1 MGTHPI
7 FESDFDCLTA
17 HTHKM
22 AVNVALTSATS
33 DNLSRH
39 DMIQWINTSLSTH
52 YKKIEELAS
61 GAAYCQFMDMLFPA
75 CLSLKKIKFDAK
87 HEHEFIH
94 NFKALQNSFK
104 KMGID
109 KVIPVER
116 LVKGRF
122 QDNFEFVQW
131 FKKFFDANHQ
141 GDEYDAAA
149 ARSGAGAPT
158 RVGTKAPAASKT
170 MTTTRTAKSTPT
182 VSKTKTMTTKTTPQ
196 AISQKTPKEVKTQ
209 KTTPLAVKSQGD
221 GEARRQVQE
230 LNEKLV
236 TMEGSMES
244 LERERDFYFEKLR
257 DIELMVTNVAGDEA
271 EPPADPDSELGQLCK
286 KVLDILYATTD
297 GFEVP
302 EEAGDA
308 AVGINDEQD
317 EY

>member
-7 FESDFDCLTA
+7 FESDFNCLTA

-158 RVGTKAPAASKT
+158 RVGTKAPAASRSMATAAPKT
-170 MTTTRTAKSTPT
+170 TTTTRTAKSTPT

-196 AISQKTPKEVKTQ
+196 A
-209 KTTPLAVKSQGD
+209 KSQGD

-257 DIELMVTNVAGDEA
+257 DIELMVTNVAGEEA
-271 EPPADPDSELGQLCK
+271 ETPADPDSELGQLCK

-302 EEAGDA
+302 EEVGDA
-308 AVGINDEQD
+308 VVGINDEQD

>member
-1 MGTHPI
+1 
-7 FESDFDCLTA
+7 
-17 HTHKM
+17 
-22 AVNVALTSATS
+22 
-33 DNLSRH
+33 
-39 DMIQWINTSLSTH
+39 
-52 YKKIEELAS
+52 
-61 GAAYCQFMDMLFPA
+61 
-75 CLSLKKIKFDAK
+75 
-87 HEHEFIH
+87 
-94 NFKALQNSFK
+94 
-104 KMGID
+104 
-109 KVIPVER
+109 
-116 LVKGRF
+116 
-122 QDNFEFVQW
+122 
-131 FKKFFDANHQ
+131 
-141 GDEYDAAA
+141 
-149 ARSGAGAPT
+149 
-158 RVGTKAPAASKT
+158 

-182 VSKTKTMTTKTTPQ
+182 VSKTKTMTVSKTKTMTTKTTPQ
-196 AISQKTPKEVKTQ
+196 AKSQ

-257 DIELMVTNVAGDEA
+257 DIELMVTNVAGEEA
-271 EPPADPDSELGQLCK
+271 ETPADPDSELGQLCK

>member
-17 HTHKM
+17 HTHTM

-158 RVGTKAPAASKT
+158 RVGTKAPA
-170 MTTTRTAKSTPT
+170 KSTPT

-196 AISQKTPKEVKTQ
+196 A
-209 KTTPLAVKSQGD
+209 KSQGD

-236 TMEGSMES
+236 TMEGSMDS

-257 DIELMVTNVAGDEA
+257 DIELMVTNVAGEEA
-271 EPPADPDSELGQLCK
+271 ETPADPDSELGQLCK

-308 AVGINDEQD
+308 VVGINDEQD

>member
-7 FESDFDCLTA
+7 FESDFNCLTA

-75 CLSLKKIKFDAK
+75 CLSLK
-87 HEHEFIH
+87 
-94 NFKALQNSFK
+94 NSFK

-158 RVGTKAPAASKT
+158 RVGTKAPAAPKT

-182 VSKTKTMTTKTTPQ
+182 VSKTKTTTTKTTPQ
-196 AISQKTPKEVKTQ
+196 AKSQKTPKEVKTQ

-257 DIELMVTNVAGDEA
+257 DIELMVTNVAGEEA
-271 EPPADPDSELGQLCK
+271 ETPADPDSELGQLCK
-286 KVLDILYATTD
+286 RFSTFYTQRQMASRCPRWLVMPLLASMTSKTSTEDTAS
-297 GFEVP
+297 
-302 EEAGDA
+302 
-308 AVGINDEQD
+308 
-317 EY
+317 

>member
-61 GAAYCQFMDMLFPA
+61 GAAYYQFMDMLFPA

-141 GDEYDAAA
+141 GDEYDADA
-149 ARSGAGAPT
+149 ARSGAGAPA
-158 RVGTKAPAASKT
+158 RVGTKAPAASRSMATAAPKT

-182 VSKTKTMTTKTTPQ
+182 VSKTKTVTTKTTPQ
-196 AISQKTPKEVKTQ
+196 A
-209 KTTPLAVKSQGD
+209 KSQGD

-257 DIELMVTNVAGDEA
+257 DIELMVTNVAGEEA
-271 EPPADPDSELGQLCK
+271 ETPADPDSELGQLCK

>member
-158 RVGTKAPAASKT
+158 RVGTKAPAASRS
-170 MTTTRTAKSTPT
+170 MATAAP
-182 VSKTKTMTTKTTPQ
+182 KTMTTKTTPQ
-196 AISQKTPKEVKTQ
+196 A
-209 KTTPLAVKSQGD
+209 KSQGD

-257 DIELMVTNVAGDEA
+257 DIELMVTNVAGEEA

>member
-1 MGTHPI
+1 
-7 FESDFDCLTA
+7 
-17 HTHKM
+17 M

-158 RVGTKAPAASKT
+158 RVGTKAPAASRSMATAAPKT
-170 MTTTRTAKSTPT
+170 TTTTRTAKSTPT

-196 AISQKTPKEVKTQ
+196 A
-209 KTTPLAVKSQGD
+209 KSQ
-221 GEARRQVQE
+221 V
-230 LNEKLV
+230 
-236 TMEGSMES
+236 
-244 LERERDFYFEKLR
+244 
-257 DIELMVTNVAGDEA
+257 
-271 EPPADPDSELGQLCK
+271 C
-286 KVLDILYATTD
+286 
-297 GFEVP
+297 
-302 EEAGDA
+302 
-308 AVGINDEQD
+308 
-317 EY
+317 

>member
-1 MGTHPI
+1 
-7 FESDFDCLTA
+7 
-17 HTHKM
+17 
-22 AVNVALTSATS
+22 
-33 DNLSRH
+33 
-39 DMIQWINTSLSTH
+39 
-52 YKKIEELAS
+52 
-61 GAAYCQFMDMLFPA
+61 MLFPA

-87 HEHEFIH
+87 HEHEYIH

-104 KMGID
+104 KMGVD

-131 FKKFFDANHQ
+131 FKKFFDANYQ
-141 GDEYDAAA
+141 GDEYDPVA

-158 RVGTKAPAASKT
+158 RVGTKAPAPSRSMASSAPKT
-170 MTTTRTAKSTPT
+170 TTTTRTAKSTPT
-182 VSKTKTMTTKTTPQ
+182 VSKTTKTTPQ
-196 AISQKTPKEVKTQ
+196 S
-209 KTTPLAVKSQGD
+209 KSQGD

-257 DIELMVTNVAGDEA
+257 DIELMVTNVAGEEA
-271 EPPADPDSELGQLCK
+271 ENPADPDSELGQLCG
-286 KVLDILYATTD
+286 KVLAILYATTD

-302 EEAGDA
+302 DEAGGD
-308 AVGINDEQD
+308 VGVVGLDDEQD

>member
-158 RVGTKAPAASKT
+158 RVGTKAPTASRSMATAAPKT

-196 AISQKTPKEVKTQ
+196 A
-209 KTTPLAVKSQGD
+209 KSQGD

-257 DIELMVTNVAGDEA
+257 DIELMVTNVAGEEA
-271 EPPADPDSELGQLCK
+271 ETPDDPDSELGQLCK

-308 AVGINDEQD
+308 VVGINDEQD